1 MVFLAIGGVMHF
13 YEVLEL
19 CNEKILTDEFL
30 KLCTDSPDIQHTKEI
45 FISFLKNLK
54 KIEPN
59 ISDKMTIFIEQKKGF
74 DGSFYEAVHALREN
88 DSEKYGLEINPWAD
102 TLGYRT
108 DKNSIGKYGAE
119 VYTALVLW
127 EMTWFG
133 FDEDS
138 IHKKVK
144 EWNEG

>member
-1 MVFLAIGGVMHF
+1 MLFWAIGGVMHF

-19 CNEKILTDEFL
+19 CNENILTDEFL
-30 KLCTDSPDIQHTKEI
+30 KLCTDSPDIQHTKEV

-54 KIEPN
+54 KAKPN
-59 ISDKMTIFIEQKKGF
+59 ISNKMTIFIEQKKDF

-88 DSEKYGLEINPWAD
+88 DPEKYGLEINPWTD

-108 DKNSIGKYGAE
+108 DKDSIDKYGVE

-138 IHKKVK
+138 IQQKVK
-144 EWNEG
+144 EWNES

>member
-1 MVFLAIGGVMHF
+1 MYF

-19 CNEKILTDEFL
+19 CNEKNLTDEFL

-54 KIEPN
+54 KTEPN
-59 ISDKMTIFIEQKKGF
+59 ISDKMTIFIKQKKGF
-74 DGSFYEAVHALREN
+74 DGSLYETAHALREN
-88 DSEKYGLEINPWAD
+88 DFEKYGFEINPWAD
-102 TLGYRT
+102 TLGYLT
-108 DKNSIGKYGAE
+108 DKDSIEKYGAE

-133 FDEDS
+133 FEEDS
-138 IHKKVK
+138 INKKVE